1 VIFWTNTAIIPQAY
15 PPILLERKAAKIRKS
30 MDEENAREK
39 EMRIAMDATDK
50 QCDGHPSHLH
60 DQCMLISL
68 TVGKSYSVKPSCALS
83 SCSYTSPYCNF
94 SVSTWHLYMVSFI
107 VRTQN
112 LSVYAI
118 LHFSVFLTT
127 IPTTFQD
134 VYHDRVGIA
143 GLHYLALG
151 VGLLVP
157 SQFNA
162 RLMDKVYKLL
172 KARNGGVG
180 RPEFRLRE
188 YRS

>member
-1 VIFWTNTAIIPQAY
+1 
-15 PPILLERKAAKIRKS
+15 
-30 MDEENAREK
+30 M
-39 EMRIAMDATDK
+39 
-50 QCDGHPSHLH
+50 
-60 DQCMLISL
+60 
-68 TVGKSYSVKPSCALS
+68 GKRCALLWTLLIGS
-83 SCSYTSPYCNF
+83 ASAIRLIFIINACLYLDQLEGHIQYSPPAPFQVVHIRAHNATSWSLPGIYIWSPLSYALRIS
-94 SVSTWHLYMVSFI
+94 
-107 VRTQN
+107 
-112 LSVYAI
+112 SVYAI

-151 VGLLVP
+151 FGLSVP
-157 SQFNA
+157 LQINA
-162 RLMDKVYKLL
+162 MLMDKIYTLL